1 PAAIGTPANTD
12 DLGLRDGVTHLQAYA
27 LNPAVRHTPRHGL
40 VVKDRFGTLTLDTK
54 AADRLL
60 VATGKALD
68 APADAPGGGR
78 GTVECYTVR
87 VSSGQPSFQ
96 KIVGVKVVDQFETRT
111 YDLTRPRRL
120 CLPASKDGGAL
131 VKPDGHL
138 LCYLA
143 KGAPGQTHT
152 KVKGR
157 IHTNNVFGA
166 DQRIDTVKE
175 EELCVPASL
184 NQPGLEGWEITV
196 RHSFSALATGGI
208 PADTQRPNST
218 YAHPLAALFPSL
230 NFPPTP
236 SGNRGTYEQIVDVG
250 PVVKGEFMFPLGQ
263 SGLIQ
268 GSIAGVTS
276 ID

>member
-1 PAAIGTPANTD
+1 T
-12 DLGLRDGVTHLQAYA
+12 
-27 LNPAVRHTPRHGL
+27 
-40 VVKDRFGTLTLDTK
+40 F
-54 AADRLL
+54 
-60 VATGKALD
+60 
-68 APADAPGGGR
+68 
-78 GTVECYTVR
+78 ECYTVR

-166 DQRIDTVKE
+166 AQRIDTVKE

-196 RHSFSALATGGI
+196 RNSFSALATGGI
-208 PADTQRPNST
+208 PADTPRPNST

-276 ID
+276 IDPNVTSMQPIWRDWRFLPILSVAQGLAGGGSAASDGAGARDRSARWDSAGPSPGARRADGSAGA